1 MHLDRKLLMP
11 KLKAKP
17 EQITI
22 TIDSEENDDWIKS
35 LPGHQ
40 DEVAIHE
47 QLAQKLKENDIISTL
62 KSGKAI
68 IS

>member
-1 MHLDRKLLMP
+1 MP

-17 EQITI
+17 QVTI

-40 DEVAIHE
+40 DEIAIHD
-47 QLAQKLKENDIISTL
+47 LVAQRLGENNADATL
-62 KSGKAI
+62 KSGN
-68 IS
+68 ISISPSSEG